1 MTIAVELT
9 RQVDGPNVL
18 AVLEAGGVEG
28 KLSRDGCEVIV
39 SAGDSV
45 TVRHLLEDWVTASEL
60 PFVPVQVDGGN
71 YALVPPAG

>member
-9 RQVDGPNVL
+9 RQVDGPEVL

-28 KLSRDGCEVIV
+28 KLSKDGCEVIV
-39 SAGDSV
+39 SADDDE
-45 TVRHLLEDWVTASEL
+45 TVRHLLEDWAAGQEL

>member
-9 RQVDGPNVL
+9 RQVDGPELL

-28 KLSRDGCEVIV
+28 KLSKDGCEV
-39 SAGDSV
+39 SV
-45 TVRHLLEDWVTASEL
+45 GADDDATVRHLLEDWAAEHEL
-60 PFVPVQVDGGN
+60 PFVPVQVGGGN